1 MTEKGGGKYDWLSNV
16 KTEVEEWYKSL
27 PPEAQTIDQV
37 ADDDEQDS
45 EEELSSN
52 VNYVVAQRQKFGGEL
67 KAHKRGSGSSSRRG
81 TGSSRKST
89 GGTSLM
95 SVPEE

>member
-1 MTEKGGGKYDWLSNV
+1 MTEKGSGKYDWLSNV
-16 KTEVEEWYKSL
+16 KTEVEIWYNSL
-27 PPEAQTIDQV
+27 PLEPQTIDQV